1 MQIFLLFFF
10 AVTIVAGIILIGYYL
25 QEQRRKAMVAVAR
38 SFFNGNV
45 RDYNKQVQM
54 FPSNL
59 VAGLFGFRVEDFFEI
74 EDDAVRQIVKVSV

>member
-25 QEQRRKAMVAVAR
+25 QEQRRKAMVAAAR
-38 SFFNGNV
+38 RFFNGNV

-74 EDDAVRQIVKVSV
+74 EDDAVRQTVKVSV